1 MTLLFFAF
9 LITMVFYGF
18 IFLKVLRDKIIERRE
33 TRKHKGKIAKRREA
47 VYTIEMPD
55 VIIKPKR

>member
-1 MTLLFFAF
+1 
-9 LITMVFYGF
+9 MVFYGF